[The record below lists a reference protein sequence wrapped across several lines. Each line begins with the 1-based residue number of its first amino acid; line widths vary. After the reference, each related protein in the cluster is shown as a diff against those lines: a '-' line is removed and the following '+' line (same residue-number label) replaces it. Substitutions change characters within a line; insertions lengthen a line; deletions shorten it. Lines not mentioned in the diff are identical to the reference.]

1 MSELFAATSDWILDF
16 AYGPWS
22 VLALSI
28 NALTESIFFPVPPD
42 LLLIAISALKPESAI
57 WLAAITTGS
66 SVVGAL
72 LGYKIGQTIGRR
84 ILFKI
89 VKPSRLE
96 LAENFFKRYGIWAI
110 LVASLTPVPYKVF
123 VILAGILRLDLRLF
137 LIASLVGRSIR
148 FFSLGAL
155 FYIFGEPIEGFV
167 NSNFGLLTIAIAA
180 VLVVTSALI
189 FVLSKLSKIGKAPLN

>member
-1 MSELFAATSDWILDF
+1 M
-16 AYGPWS
+16 
-22 VLALSI
+22 
-28 NALTESIFFPVPPD
+28 
-42 LLLIAISALKPESAI
+42 
-57 WLAAITTGS
+57 
-66 SVVGAL
+66 
-72 LGYKIGQTIGRR
+72 
-84 ILFKI
+84 
-89 VKPSRLE
+89 E